1 MAPEATQA
9 GLSEEEWAVLVRG
22 LGRQPRPAE
31 ALMAGV
37 LWSEHCSY
45 KHSKTTLRSF
55 PTAGGRVAV
64 GPGENAG
71 VLDIGGGML
80 LAAKIESHNHPSAV
94 EPFQGAATGMGGI
107 MRDVLSAGAR
117 PIAFLDA
124 LFFGPPGEATD
135 DWLAHGIVA
144 GVAHYGNCVG
154 VATVGGLTR
163 FDEAY
168 ARTPL
173 VNALCIGIAPMDGLL
188 RSSAGPVG
196 SKLLLIGAATGR
208 DGVAGA
214 AFASRETSQDEA
226 TRPQVQIGDP
236 FQGKLLVET
245 VLELAEKGL
254 ICSLGDLGA
263 AGITSAAAEMA
274 ARAGRGVRIDLSA
287 VPLRENGM
295 TAAEILLS
303 ETQERMLACVRVE
316 DEKAAL
322 AICARWGLPAAV
334 IGTVT
339 EEPTFHASLDGAVA
353 CAMPIAVLSGGAPL
367 SALSE
372 MGGQRTPAA
381 PPKDILAAVMD
392 LVGSA
397 AFPSRRQVF
406 EHFDDRV
413 GLRTAVGPGGEAALL
428 RVWEASATVA
438 ATVTARPRLVAAD
451 AFSGAAETV
460 LEALR
465 RLAAVGARPIGI
477 TDCLNFGDP
486 DDAAV
491 ASDFVGAV
499 RGIAQVATVL
509 SVPVIGGNVS
519 FYNGRPGQPILPTPV
534 VGMIGLVDPA
544 IDVAALRRAKAEGSL
559 FLLGRA
565 EGGMA
570 KGLPPGPDVD
580 AEARLAEEVIGLLA
594 EGVAG
599 FVKTIGHGGL
609 LAAALGLAADSR
621 TGLRLVTPEGADRS
635 GVWCGEGGPR
645 YLFAAPQ
652 GAEERLRHA
661 AGRAGCEM
669 WRLGT
674 IGGDAVLID
683 GERAATVENLV
694 ARRGARLW
702 GTGVRA

>member
-22 LGRQPRPAE
+22 LGRQPSPAE

-55 PTAGGRVAV
+55 PTSGSRVAV

-94 EPFQGAATGMGGI
+94 EPLQGAATGLGGI

-124 LFFGPPGEATD
+124 LFFAPPGDATD
-135 DWLAHGIVA
+135 DWLARGIVA
-144 GVAHYGNCVG
+144 GVARYGNCVG

-173 VNALCIGIAPMDGLL
+173 VNALCIGIAPRDGLL
-188 RSSAGPVG
+188 RSTAGPVG
-196 SKLLLIGAATGR
+196 SKLVLIGAATGR
-208 DGVAGA
+208 DGVGGA
-214 AFASRETSQDEA
+214 ALASRDTSQDEA

-236 FQGKLLVET
+236 FQGKLLVEA

-254 ICSLGDLGA
+254 VCGLGDLGA

-274 ARAGRGVRIDLSA
+274 ARAGRGVRLDLSA
-287 VPLRENGM
+287 VPLRETGM

-303 ETQERMLACVRVE
+303 ETQERMLACVRPEDVE
-316 DEKAAL
+316 AAL

-339 EEPTFHASLDGAVA
+339 EEPTFHAALDGDVA
-353 CAMPIAVLSGGAPL
+353 CTMPITLLSGGAPL
-367 SALSE
+367 VALRE
-372 MGGQRTPAA
+372 GGDRMSPVA
-381 PPKDILAAVMD
+381 PPADILAAARHW
-392 LVGSA
+392 VGSA

-428 RVWEASATVA
+428 RVWEAGVTVA
-438 ATVTARPRLVAAD
+438 ATVTGRPRLVAAD

-486 DDAAV
+486 DDAGV
-491 ASDFVGAV
+491 ASDFVAAV
-499 RGIAQVATVL
+499 RGIAQVATAL
-509 SVPVIGGNVS
+509 SIPVIGGNVS
-519 FYNGRPGQPILPTPV
+519 FYNGQAGEPILPTPV
-534 VGMIGLVDPA
+534 VGMVGLVDPA
-544 IDVAALRRAKAEGSL
+544 IDVAALRRAKAGEFL
-559 FLLGRA
+559 FLLGEA
-565 EGGMA
+565 EGGTA
-570 KGLPPGPDVD
+570 KGPLPGPDVD

-594 EGVAG
+594 RGAVG
-599 FVKTIGHGGL
+599 YVKTIGHGGL
-609 LAAALGLAADSR
+609 MATVLGLAADSG
-621 TGLRLVTPEGADRS
+621 TGLRLVTPQGADRP
-635 GVWCGEGGPR
+635 GVWYGEGGPR
-645 YLFAAPQ
+645 YLIAAPQ
-652 GAEERLRHA
+652 GAEDWLRDA
-661 AGRAGCEM
+661 AGRAGGEM
-669 WRLGT
+669 WPLGT
-674 IGGDAVLID
+674 FGGDAVLID
-683 GERAATVENLV
+683 GERVSTVEHLV
-694 ARRGARLW
+694 GRRGARLW
-702 GTGVRA
+702 ETGVRA